1 MTWVNE
7 GRKKSWMGG
16 FGWRWH
22 LRKVEASGG
31 KEAPVS
37 LLLSLNGV
45 GGSDGNVARN
55 FYITQFS
62 RIFFFFTFL
71 RYKYSHKFV
80 QRGSDD
86 DVSGN

>member
-1 MTWVNE
+1 MNE

-45 GGSDGNVARN
+45 GGSDGNVAGN
-55 FYITQFS
+55 FKI
-62 RIFFFFTFL
+62 IFFL
-71 RYKYSHKFV
+71 NNNSVFV
-80 QRGSDD
+80 F
-86 DVSGN
+86 